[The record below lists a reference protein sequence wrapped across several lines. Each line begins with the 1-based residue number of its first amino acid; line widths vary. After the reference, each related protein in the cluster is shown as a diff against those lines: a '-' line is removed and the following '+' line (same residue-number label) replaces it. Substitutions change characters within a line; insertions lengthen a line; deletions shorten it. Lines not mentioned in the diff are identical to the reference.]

1 MLADAALVVDAQDL
15 GLRQLLEPEVLDR
28 GLGACGAIPVAS
40 MWSKL
45 CWLAECGNDSLDGTG
60 LERRTEIMAPV
71 KKN

>member
-28 GLGACGAIPVAS
+28 GLGACGAIPVAP

-45 CWLAECGNDSLDGTG
+45 CWLAEYGQ
-60 LERRTEIMAPV
+60 
-71 KKN
+71 